1 MVEDL
6 LKELSELKVSEIMI
20 KEPLFITPEE
30 KISSTELFML
40 RKKVGGLPV
49 VKDQNNK
56 ILIGIITQRDIRLAR
71 FAMSL
76 DSPNTVVKDLMI
88 SEPIAVKKDET
99 VRDVLELMFTNKI
112 QRLPVI
118 DKNNNLIGLVV
129 QSQILKKL
137 FEYMKK

>member
-76 DSPNTVVKDLMI
+76 DSPNTVVKDLMT

>member
-1 MVEDL
+1 MGEDR
-6 LKELSELKVSEIMI
+6 LKELSELRVSEIMI
-20 KEPLFITPEE
+20 KDPLFITPDE

-49 VKDQNNK
+49 VKDQKNK

-76 DSPNTVVKDLMI
+76 ESPNTVVKDLMT
-88 SEPIAVKKDET
+88 PGPFVVNKDET
-99 VRDVLELMFTNKI
+99 IKDVLELMFNKKI
-112 QRLPVI
+112 RRLPVI
-118 DKNNNLIGLVV
+118 DKNNHLVGLVV
-129 QSQILKKL
+129 QNQILKKL

>member
-1 MVEDL
+1 
-6 LKELSELKVSEIMI
+6 
-20 KEPLFITPEE
+20 
-30 KISSTELFML
+30 
-40 RKKVGGLPV
+40 
-49 VKDQNNK
+49 
-56 ILIGIITQRDIRLAR
+56 
-71 FAMSL
+71 SL
-76 DSPNTVVKDLMI
+76 DSPNTVVKDLMT

-99 VRDVLELMFTNKI
+99 IRDVLELMSTNKI